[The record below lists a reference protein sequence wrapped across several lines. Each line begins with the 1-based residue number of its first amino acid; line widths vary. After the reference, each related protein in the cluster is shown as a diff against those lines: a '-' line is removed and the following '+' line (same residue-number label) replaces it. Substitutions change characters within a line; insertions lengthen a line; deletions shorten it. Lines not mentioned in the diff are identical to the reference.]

1 MYLHDSAF
9 CWSLYSDTN
18 ECERYSDIC
27 GPQQSCLNNIGGH
40 SCVCVMGY
48 EVDPSDPYR
57 RTCQGKYV
65 LALLSKHFP
74 SSATCHRGLPV
85 KCQML
90 ASQTLM
96 NAAMQLFSV
105 CHYALELRVDVLT
118 GLGHTSVPALLAL
131 SWPPLLVL
139 MELLRPSVKVSHECQ
154 TRILVWT
161 CVCT

>member
-1 MYLHDSAF
+1 M
-9 CWSLYSDTN
+9 
-18 ECERYSDIC
+18 
-27 GPQQSCLNNIGGH
+27 NNDGGH

-48 EVDPSDPYR
+48 EVDPSDPYG

-131 SWPPLLVL
+131 S
-139 MELLRPSVKVSHECQ
+139 
-154 TRILVWT
+154 
-161 CVCT
+161 